1 MSILKSCFIHR
12 VGLTTFQGR
21 KKPTSKKGK
30 TGKETGNNGRVN
42 SASQTGFRNL
52 KGLGPCSNFSRYVQG
67 ASTPK
72 VKKETTGSKN
82 YMKKTIN
89 LYLDMEFTSLS
100 PDAQPISIGIVSD
113 SVMNTTKVKN
123 IPDVKTGVL
132 RDSSVSYIAEKSFYA
147 EFDDFDLSR
156 CDDWVKE
163 NVVGKLLMYGKQDPV
178 DSYEPYSTNVT
189 LLSHTAG
196 IKQALSHWFDQ
207 FSDFNIQ
214 FVVDC
219 GTFDWYWLLQLLA
232 EWEEKPYIYAIDASK
247 IPPNMTLNEFI
258 DEFNKHKTLEI
269 KWFSEMEIPVKV
281 SKIIKTGLPKLPG
294 NVSPVPQDL
303 NDLIAF
309 KKGISA
315 REAFDLNRE
324 ELALRLSST
333 PSEDTLRYWTDAA
346 GIGNKHNALWDAKV
360 IKSIFNKLTEQP

>member
-1 MSILKSCFIHR
+1 
-12 VGLTTFQGR
+12 
-21 KKPTSKKGK
+21 
-30 TGKETGNNGRVN
+30 
-42 SASQTGFRNL
+42 
-52 KGLGPCSNFSRYVQG
+52 
-67 ASTPK
+67 
-72 VKKETTGSKN
+72 
-82 YMKKTIN
+82 MKKTIN

-132 RDSSVSYIAEKSFYA
+132 WDSPVSYIAEKSFYA

-163 NVVGKLLMYGKQDPV
+163 NVVGKLLYHGSISIDNSPI
-178 DSYEPYSTNVT
+178 DTSNYSIYYSTNM
-189 LLSHTAG
+189 
-196 IKQALSHWFDQ
+196 IKHRLREWLDQ

-219 GTFDWYWLLQLLA
+219 GAYDWYWLVQLLA
-232 EWEEKPYIYAIDASK
+232 EWDISREFVGYIEDFSVKSPYVQLEAFDMLKRAAGRSITIIAQSGPPKVIRESDNPLSFFVKMEKSK
-247 IPPNMTLNEFI
+247 I
-258 DEFNKHKTLEI
+258 EI
-269 KWFSEMEIPVKV
+269 HTKV
-281 SKIIKTGLPKLPG
+281 GLPKLPG